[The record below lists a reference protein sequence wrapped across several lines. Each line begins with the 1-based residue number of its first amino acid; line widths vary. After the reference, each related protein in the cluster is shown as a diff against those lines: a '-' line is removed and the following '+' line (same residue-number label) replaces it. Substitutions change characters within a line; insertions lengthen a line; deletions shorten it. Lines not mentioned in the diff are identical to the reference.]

1 MVYTCSSSWLLA
13 DRLSDLSQS
22 EKKITVAKAKQIQT
36 VATKGQ
42 LTLCSKTV
50 VTWQHKLKEAYY

>member
-13 DRLSDLSQS
+13 DRLSNLSQS
-22 EKKITVAKAKQIQT
+22 EKKITVAKSKQIQT

-42 LTLCSKTV
+42 LLI
-50 VTWQHKLKEAYY
+50 LKQNCQAIA